1 MLYSGS
7 EIKSGG
13 KGMTNVM
20 GNEEFAIRRELQET
34 SEILKKYDNKAYE
47 YEYIRNL
54 IEKDRK
60 EKMQRL
66 REIEKERGY

>member
-1 MLYSGS
+1 M
-7 EIKSGG
+7 K
-13 KGMTNVM
+13 
-20 GNEEFAIRRELQET
+20 NEEFAIRRELQVT
-34 SEILKKYDNKAYE
+34 SEILEKYDNKAYE

-66 REIEKERGY
+66 KEIEREEGY